1 MKAKIALIVY
11 FIACLFT
18 IVSNTIGFRDGMLWS
33 KVAVVLVVPEI
44 ALYYLAKS
52 NYKINVLLG
61 GVLLSCY
68 LGDII
73 S

>member
-33 KVAVVLVVPEI
+33 KVAVVPEI